1 MKKLQQVSDI
11 INKCVSYIGMVIFI
25 ILIVACVAQVFFR
38 FILNNSLSWS
48 EELARYCFI
57 WMHMLGASLLIEG
70 SGHATVTAILDLMH
84 GTLRK
89 IVDIIIELVIFFD
102 GTVMLYAG
110 LKLAYSSRTNLSTAL
125 SVPMWCINSSVAV
138 GGILLM
144 FQAFVAIGSY
154 QRQRE
159 RRINRYYDTCI
170 SSIIWSDAFR
180 HSGCICNPFCRN
192 GISGDNGRKYA
203 GSRTAAD
210 LRA

>member
-25 ILIVACVAQVFFR
+25 VLIVACVAQVFFR

-57 WMHMLGASLLIEG
+57 WMHMLIEG

-144 FQAFVAIGSY
+144 FQAFVAIAMIVSAT
-154 QRQRE
+154 E
-159 RRINRYYDTCI
+159 RKEDK
-170 SSIIWSDAFR
+170 
-180 HSGCICNPFCRN
+180 PV
-192 GISGDNGRKYA
+192 
-203 GSRTAAD
+203 
-210 LRA
+210 L